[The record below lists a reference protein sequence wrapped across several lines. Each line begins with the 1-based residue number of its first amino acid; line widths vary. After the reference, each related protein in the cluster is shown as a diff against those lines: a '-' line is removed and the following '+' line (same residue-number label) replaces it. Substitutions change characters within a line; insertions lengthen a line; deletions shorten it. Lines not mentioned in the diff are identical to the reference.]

1 MITVDEFL
9 VLGGQ
14 VGGHNCCVF
23 PPPTVK
29 FRAALEEPPIK
40 KMSVVLFGKQR
51 TKERIEDS
59 PNYLSSSY
67 STSLCFPPSETHI
80 KQFVC

>member
-14 VGGHNCCVF
+14 LGGHNCCVF

-29 FRAALEEPPIK
+29 LRAALEEPPIK
-40 KMSVVLFGKQR
+40 KSLLCSLER
-51 TKERIEDS
+51 EPRKE
-59 PNYLSSSY
+59 
-67 STSLCFPPSETHI
+67 
-80 KQFVC
+80 